1 MSKIFV
7 AGGSGRVAAE
17 LIKYLVADGKTV
29 IAGSRHPESIIK
41 IDGVTPVKLD
51 LHASIDEIADLMKGS
66 DTVYFVAGSRGKD
79 LLQTDAMGAVKTMQ
93 AAEKNN
99 IKRYVMLSS
108 LYALQ
113 PEKWREIKG
122 LESLID
128 YQTAK
133 FFADNYL
140 VHNTHLNYTILQ
152 PVALTEEVGTG
163 KVKFGEVEAKT
174 NPIPDVAKV
183 LADIIKH
190 DNTIGK
196 VIMMQSGDTPIEE
209 ALNKV

>member
-1 MSKIFV
+1 MNKIFV
-7 AGGSGRVAAE
+7 VGGSGRVATE
-17 LIKYLVADGKTV
+17 LIKDLAADGKKV

-41 IDGVTPVKLD
+41 IDGVTSVKLD
-51 LHASIDEIADLMKGS
+51 LHSSVDEIADLMKGV
-66 DTVYFVAGSRGKD
+66 DAVYFVAGSRGKD
-79 LLQTDAMGAVKTMQ
+79 LLQTDAMGAVKTMK
-93 AAEKNN
+93 AAEKNK
-99 IKRYVMLSS
+99 IKRYIMLSS

-122 LESLID
+122 LETLID

-140 VHNTHLNYTILQ
+140 ITNTHLSYTILQ
-152 PVALTEEVGTG
+152 PTALTEEPGTG
-163 KVKFGEVEAKT
+163 KVKFSEIEAKT
-174 NPIPDVAKV
+174 NPIPDVARV

-196 VIMMQSGDTPIEE
+196 VIMMQTGNTPIEE
-209 ALNKV
+209 ALHNI